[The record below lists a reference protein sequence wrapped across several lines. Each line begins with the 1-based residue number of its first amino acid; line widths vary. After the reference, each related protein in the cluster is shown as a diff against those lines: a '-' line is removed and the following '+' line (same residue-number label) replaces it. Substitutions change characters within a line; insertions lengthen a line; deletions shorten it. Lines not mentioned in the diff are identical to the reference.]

1 MNTSK
6 RLNESL
12 ELEQKMS
19 DLTAPY
25 DALLVV
31 SYGGPNGPD
40 DVPFHA

>member
-1 MNTSK
+1 MT
-6 RLNESL
+6 
-12 ELEQKMS
+12 

-40 DVPFHA
+40 DVLPFMRNATKGKGIPD